1 MLSDEQRAAGK
12 KLSLMEQARLG
23 VKATPKAMRVAQFIA
38 MWTIV
43 KYEDGEVTME
53 RLSTYWDEPL
63 RTMYRR
69 LEEFRECWGP
79 AGYETPDRVAD
90 SLIAGYKA
98 RREKLTAGSLS
109 KLLSAP
115 ASV

>member
-12 KLSLMEQARLG
+12 KLPLLEQARLA
-23 VKATPKAMRVAQFIA
+23 VKAMPKATRVGQFIA

-43 KYEDGEVTME
+43 KYQDGEVTME
-53 RLSTYWDEPL
+53 KLSTYWDEPL

-79 AGYETPDRVAD
+79 AGYDTPDRVAD
-90 SLIAGYKA
+90 SLIAHSKT
-98 RREKLTAGSLS
+98 RQEKLTASSLS
-109 KLLSAP
+109 KLLGAP
-115 ASV
+115 VSV